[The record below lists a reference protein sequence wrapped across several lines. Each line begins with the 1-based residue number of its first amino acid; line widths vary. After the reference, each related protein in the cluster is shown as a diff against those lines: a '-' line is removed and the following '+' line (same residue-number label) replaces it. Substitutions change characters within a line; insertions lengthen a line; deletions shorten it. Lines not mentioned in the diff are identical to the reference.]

1 MFDAAHADCE
11 PTPTAL
17 AEAISHQTGS
27 EIGIGPSMLLSWKRG
42 LSQETRRRTYHALQ
56 LSDNQVSA
64 IEDIVANAPHRPTG
78 KGALDNLVTLFC
90 SKKNGNQ
97 VYLESHTVE
106 RLYAYRLE
114 RDPEVIGYVTQPNL
128 RVVRNTAKGRH
139 ISSKTFDF
147 LVFRQDRIDLVEC
160 KASDGFRKAAEK
172 SSGWEFNDSTW
183 SNQDY
188 DNAAADLGMRF
199 IAFEQP
205 ELFGNELRNVEFIYS
220 HVETKQTDRDDLIG
234 KLALRELDLGGVSLD
249 ELASLVP
256 GFTVATA
263 AKMLANRTAFGLERA
278 VSISDT
284 EHFLMF
290 ATEVQ
295 RDIVENAIF
304 AGQLSECRELD
315 VTSPLLNASEAQL
328 LTAQR
333 RWQRLEE
340 IRQGKQTNTPKMR
353 AVAKRVYALIADGT
367 NPLEAC
373 LPRYDMCGNRASRLD
388 PAQRQGID
396 TVVRRWEK
404 GHFYD
409 REQAFFELERI
420 CKAAGSEAPHQSTL
434 NAAIRKM
441 SSVRRTLIRQGVR
454 KFQKNKPRADGS
466 KISLRAV
473 AYGHTLIVDSS
484 NFDQRIAK
492 NLLTNFPSAVPRF
505 YIGIDDATG
514 QPMCHAIYFG
524 SARTDALAMLLR
536 EHVRRHG
543 FLPRIIQLDRGPE
556 NTSKWI
562 KEFAAHYC
570 IELRWPPTGGSRY
583 NGAAENAIGRVN
595 SAVAHKG
602 PGSTLPDQH
611 GRAFDG
617 RLKSRR
623 TARKC
628 FADIVNNFE
637 EHVYEFMPY
646 TRNSADV
653 SPADVVEDLKDKGAC
668 DGTPCSF
675 DDSFLILTSVEVDVP
690 RTVLASKGIRLTE
703 GPYAGTAL
711 AECLK
716 NNARVTAIRKDC
728 VDPTTI
734 YVTAGEKWFRA
745 HRRDFQAM
753 LTLSP
758 AERLYELLSEPKRRS
773 ASAAANLDQRRKK
786 DEMSRREME
795 ESLPGKDHLMSR
807 PGPHASEAVPPR
819 DIEYHQIDWSQ
830 ISARVH

>member
-1 MFDAAHADCE
+1 MFDAAHPDGELA
-11 PTPTAL
+11 PTAL

-27 EIGIGPSMLLSWKRG
+27 EIGIGPSMLLGWKRG
-42 LSQETRRRTYHALQ
+42 PSEEARRGLYRALQ
-56 LSDNQVSA
+56 ISDDQVSA
-64 IEDIVANAPHRPTG
+64 IEGIVADAPHRPTG

-90 SKKNGNQ
+90 SKKNGTQ

-114 RDPEVIGYVTQPNL
+114 RDSDVIGYVTQPNI
-128 RVVRNTAKGRH
+128 RVVRNTARGRH
-139 ISSKTFDF
+139 RSPKTFDF
-147 LVFRQDRIDLVEC
+147 LVFRNDRIDLVEC

-172 SSGWEFNDSTW
+172 SSGWEFNDGTW

-188 DNAAADLGMRF
+188 DNAAAALGIRF
-199 IAFEQP
+199 LAFEQP
-205 ELFGNELRNVEFIYS
+205 PLFGNELRNAEFIYS
-220 HVETKQTDRDDLIG
+220 RIDSKQTYSDVAIE
-234 KLALRELDLGGVSLD
+234 KSALRELDIGGISLA

-256 GFTVATA
+256 GFTVSTA
-263 AKMLANRTAFGLERA
+263 AQMLANRTAFALERT

-290 ATEVQ
+290 PTEIQ
-295 RDIVENAIF
+295 RDVVEEAIYS
-304 AGQLSECRELD
+304 GQKSECRELD
-315 VTSPLLNASEAQL
+315 VTSPLLHASEAQL
-328 LTAQR
+328 VTAKR
-333 RWQRLEE
+333 RWQTLQE
-340 IRQGKQTNTPKMR
+340 IQRGTRVNTAKMR
-353 AVAKRVYALIADGT
+353 ALAKRVNALIADGT
-367 NPLEAC
+367 NPFEAC
-373 LPRYDMCGNRASRLD
+373 LPHYDKCGNRAHRLD
-388 PAQRQGID
+388 PVQRQGIE
-396 TVVRRWEK
+396 TVVSRWEK
-404 GHFYD
+404 GQFND
-409 REQAFFELERI
+409 REQAFFELERL
-420 CKAAGSEAPHQSTL
+420 CKAAGREAPHLSSL

-441 SSVRRTLIRQGVR
+441 NSVRRTLIRQGVR
-454 KFQKNKPRADGS
+454 QFQKNKPRADGS

-473 AYGHTLIVDSS
+473 AYGHTLIIDSS

-556 NTSKWI
+556 NTSNWI
-562 KEFAAHYC
+562 KEFAAHHC

-602 PGSTLPDQH
+602 PGSTLPDQY
-611 GRAFDG
+611 GRAYDG

-623 TARKC
+623 TAREC
-628 FADIVNNFE
+628 FAQIVNKFE
-637 EHVYEFMPY
+637 EHVYGFIPH

-653 SPADVVEDLKDKGAC
+653 SPADVVEDLQGKGAC
-668 DGTPCSF
+668 DGIACSF
-675 DDSFLILTSVEVDVP
+675 DDSFLVLTSVEIDVP
-690 RTVLASKGIRLTE
+690 RTLLANKGVRLTE
-703 GPYAGTAL
+703 GAYAGTAL

-716 NNARVTAIRKDC
+716 TNVRVTAVRKDC

-734 YVTAGEKWFRA
+734 YARAGDKWFRA

-753 LTLSP
+753 LSLSP
-758 AERLYELLSEPKRRS
+758 AERLFELLNEPRRRS
-773 ASAAANLDQRRKK
+773 ASAASNLDQRRKK
-786 DEMSRREME
+786 DEKNQKEME
-795 ESLPGKDHLMSR
+795 ESLPGKDHLMS
-807 PGPHASEAVPPR
+807 PPR
-819 DIEYHQIDWSQ
+819 PQAGEAKQERHVEYHRVDWSQ
-830 ISARVH
+830 IRARVN